1 MFTSIQN
8 TFSILNGPV
17 GSIKKRVGH
26 NSIDVYTYKCEC
38 ECVLQAAKAL
48 LMATV
53 KREKEV
59 PDIVKMLLAHGVP
72 PEFFEEVISVCL
84 FVCMSVCM
92 SVCVYYKIYQSTSQQ
107 DVWWNFGSLF
117 TSQPAS
123 LHCRDF
129 YYLRLTRMSVH
140 VGSDTSAVCVHQWPK

>member
-1 MFTSIQN
+1 MCTHMYVS
-8 TFSILNGPV
+8 
-17 GSIKKRVGH
+17 
-26 NSIDVYTYKCEC
+26 DVYTYKCEY

-84 FVCMSVCM
+84 FVCLYVFVYVCL
-92 SVCVYYKIYQSTSQQ
+92 CV
-107 DVWWNFGSLF
+107 L
-117 TSQPAS
+117 
-123 LHCRDF
+123 
-129 YYLRLTRMSVH
+129 
-140 VGSDTSAVCVHQWPK
+140 